1 MGLTARFPAYYA
13 NSLILSKSK
22 QRMKITLNVNSWV
35 LLYSLQTY
43 AIFPP
48 VSDLL
53 LPKCV
58 KIISIN
64 APVDDPTR
72 ATENYGLHAEKKGVV
87 LSAKPGIFKVH
98 KGLLKENGTVSL
110 EAVFH
115 PKHFLRHKN
124 YKFHLEKELNN
135 SMFCELFKELY
146 L

>member
-1 MGLTARFPAYYA
+1 M
-13 NSLILSKSK
+13 
-22 QRMKITLNVNSWV
+22 
-35 LLYSLQTY
+35 LLCSLQTY

-64 APVDDPTR
+64 APLDDPTR

-135 SMFCELFKELY
+135 SMFCELFKELCQ
-146 L
+146 